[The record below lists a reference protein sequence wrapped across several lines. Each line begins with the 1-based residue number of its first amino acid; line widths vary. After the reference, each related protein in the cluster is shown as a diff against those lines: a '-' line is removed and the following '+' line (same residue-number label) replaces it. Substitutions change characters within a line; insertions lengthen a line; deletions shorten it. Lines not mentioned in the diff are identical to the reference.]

1 MFYKS
6 KKTDNIVISRPM
18 QKLPSHF
25 YNKEHLVW
33 HVCAADVWAFPASF
47 VTTVTSVVYSQIRDL
62 KVKIDIQYVIMA

>member
-1 MFYKS
+1 
-6 KKTDNIVISRPM
+6 M

-33 HVCAADVWAFPASF
+33 HECAADVWAFPASF